1 MERSPGPI
9 NVLLWG
15 WVRLLLLWCYSL
27 WVCAISFAGVL
38 KEHLQ
43 FCQTEVH
50 SFFRIK
56 GLGFGKVAE
65 LPTVCWFFSPLTRA
79 ADRHQSNLSP
89 GLLPWKRETERESE
103 RKNERCGREYRAEV
117 IESWLSSQAFLAS
130 LKHIRR
136 NTLSMPR
143 FSPFPMLVS
152 FTTSFCSLPLS
163 LLGTGPGQC
172 SCQSQLTNTSCN
184 TLSAFKN
191 VCFLLSNCSSA
202 HVVRSFKPVQAVN
215 LQGCC
220 EWFYSDDRYCIVQN
234 HCNISD
240 SLFAVV
246 FTDL

>member
-56 GLGFGKVAE
+56 GLGFGKVAA

-136 NTLSMPR
+136 NTLSHAKILPISHAGVLHNLLLQ
-143 FSPFPMLVS
+143 SPS
-152 FTTSFCSLPLS
+152 
-163 LLGTGPGQC
+163 
-172 SCQSQLTNTSCN
+172 
-184 TLSAFKN
+184 LSAGYGARS
-191 VCFLLSNCSSA
+191 VLLSEPTHKHFMQHSEC
-202 HVVRSFKPVQAVN
+202 
-215 LQGCC
+215 L
-220 EWFYSDDRYCIVQN
+220 
-234 HCNISD
+234 
-240 SLFAVV
+240 
-246 FTDL
+246 

>member
-1 MERSPGPI
+1 MRER
-9 NVLLWG
+9 
-15 WVRLLLLWCYSL
+15 
-27 WVCAISFAGVL
+27 
-38 KEHLQ
+38 
-43 FCQTEVH
+43 
-50 SFFRIK
+50 
-56 GLGFGKVAE
+56 
-65 LPTVCWFFSPLTRA
+65 
-79 ADRHQSNLSP
+79 D
-89 GLLPWKRETERESE
+89 WKRKRGRMRDVGESIE
-103 RKNERCGREYRAEV
+103 QKWLRAG
-117 IESWLSSQAFLAS
+117 FP
-130 LKHIRR
+130 RR
-136 NTLSMPR
+136 LFWHLLNISGETLSVMPR

>member
-15 WVRLLLLWCYSL
+15 WARLLLPWHYSL

-56 GLGFGKVAE
+56 GLSLE
-65 LPTVCWFFSPLTRA
+65 RRLHS
-79 ADRHQSNLSP
+79 
-89 GLLPWKRETERESE
+89 LLCAGSLVLLLKLQTGINQTSARGSCHERKTERESGE
-103 RKNERCGREYRAEV
+103 RNERCGREYRTEV
-117 IESWLSSQAFLAS
+117 IESWLSLQAFLAS

-136 NTLSMPR
+136 NTLSHAKILP
-143 FSPFPMLVS
+143 
-152 FTTSFCSLPLS
+152 TSHAGVLHNLLSQSASLS
-163 LLGTGPGQC
+163 LLGVRPGQC

-191 VCFLLSNCSSA
+191 WCFLLSNCSSP
-202 HVVRSFKPVQAVN
+202 HVVRSFKSVQAIN

-220 EWFYSDDRYCIVQN
+220 E
-234 HCNISD
+234 
-240 SLFAVV
+240 
-246 FTDL
+246 